1 MCLLFV
7 LIFLEADVR
16 SKYETCSSFPSKK
29 NNKKADVNEA
39 QKLRAMQ
46 IWKQTRAARFHKD
59 DLIAVVSFLFL
70 FIFAKVSIVLWTWY
84 TNKKKNSTQNRD
96 GLQNRVSRL
105 SGSRTFYKESE
116 GETMQTGAAMDG
128 GCWPT
133 IDGMICFIR
142 GRRVIINARFNKAKL
157 SPEGSA
163 LTEEKRFHVANNLKG
178 AAVTIETE

>member
-39 QKLRAMQ
+39 QKLRATQ

-70 FIFAKVSIVLWTWY
+70 FIFAKVSIVL
-84 TNKKKNSTQNRD
+84 
-96 GLQNRVSRL
+96 
-105 SGSRTFYKESE
+105 
-116 GETMQTGAAMDG
+116 
-128 GCWPT
+128 
-133 IDGMICFIR
+133 
-142 GRRVIINARFNKAKL
+142 
-157 SPEGSA
+157 
-163 LTEEKRFHVANNLKG
+163 
-178 AAVTIETE
+178 